1 MIAIPDMQVAI
12 LLLKHNKFGLL
23 NFSYEKIMIPT
34 AYIAEIT
41 GGNFDTPISEGWLEI
56 FDPDLEHLMHTDR
69 IESKTGI
76 KLSICEESCVA
87 LAIQNKAIVLTE
99 DREINTVAKLLEL
112 KVEGLSQ
119 IIIRAH
125 KSNKISKEDGV
136 RFLREIYG
144 SVSPIVTR
152 YINLEEQLI
161 KSL

>member
-119 IIIRAH
+119 IIIRAY

-144 SVSPIVTR
+144 SVSPSVTR
-152 YINLEEQLI
+152 YVNLEEQLI